1 MQKRIPYTSFDHVI
15 METAQALFKKLYSR
29 RMLIRLI
36 GVRLS
41 ELVHGT
47 QQLNLFE
54 DTPEQVN
61 LYLAMDKMRKRYGSD
76 AVRRAVGIKT

>member
-1 MQKRIPYTSFDHVI
+1 
-15 METAQALFKKLYSR
+15 
-29 RMLIRLI
+29 MLVRLI

-54 DTPEQVN
+54 DTPESVN
-61 LYLAMDKMRKRYGSD
+61 LYLAMDKLRMRYGSD
-76 AVRRAVGIKT
+76 SVKRAIGIRKG